1 MKINRVEMFGFK
13 SFVNK
18 TSVSFSEG
26 IAAIVG
32 PNGCGKSNIVDAIRW
47 VLGEQSPRQLRG
59 NVMEDVI
66 FAGSESRAPLGVA
79 EVTIT
84 LANGNGTAP
93 PPFENMSEIAVTR
106 RLYRS
111 GESEYLINKAPCRLK
126 DIVYLF
132 MDTGVG
138 TRAYSIIDQGQIGGF
153 IEAKPGE
160 RRILV
165 EEVAGISK
173 FKFKK
178 DEALRKIE
186 HTRQNL
192 LRLEDILG
200 EVKRQMNSLHRQAKK
215 ADRYLELKQ
224 NLKGLELFLASADYA
239 KWQDILTRKE
249 EVITIESEKEN
260 ALAARI
266 AQLELNAEELELES
280 LEQEKLIEEQRSKA
294 HHLEKLIQDKRN
306 RIEYLNHS
314 LEEIKRHL
322 ADTAQGLERE
332 EQHKKEIAAQK
343 ERCIKEAES
352 LNSKVAERHTELAG
366 AEKRLQELRT
376 EQRAILDALEDHKM
390 EMVGLLSRETHHR
403 NRIRTIEQTLAALNQ
418 KRQRNQDDRREV
430 ASAREITRQE
440 RTAKTNEQAEL
451 EEEINAIPPFISRL
465 KAREETM
472 EEGLQALQKKLRE
485 ITQAHTQKTA
495 KLDLLKNLHTNLE
508 GIPAGTRALLHNNQG
523 GSGIQGL
530 LADFL
535 ETAPELTMAI
545 ESVLGSKLQALVVE
559 DVDQA
564 IEAITGLK
572 DREGGRSGFLSLTGK
587 EAATPPEQDRL
598 LVHRIKTLPPYHNLV
613 RQLLRDVYWFETL
626 QEARTFWEGQ
636 GGQCTVV
643 TRDGD
648 IIDQSGFIE
657 GGSRQG
663 APAGFFSRK
672 EEIRQ
677 LTGEVDELRSAIEET
692 KKDLNE
698 AETGLADIQAER
710 RQKEGELAQKQFEH
724 RLKKQKQ
731 EQLTQTEEIHKKR
744 LALLEQEE
752 SEFDREGAVLTQEL
766 AEVREELEKMQS
778 VKSSLQAEIDLREND
793 AAALEGEMEGSHA
806 YVTETKMELTSLK
819 EKIRHLES
827 EAGRLDQEYERLGAL
842 GQRLQAKMEEFV
854 GQQDK
859 IIGEIAGAEGS
870 LTVDTQKQQEAGEL
884 LQDYLQQHQQ
894 KKESLMQI
902 QAELKAGQ
910 KDLKEVQA
918 GLNSLSVAKTEAQLN
933 IRHLED
939 KIHETYHIS
948 LREEYSAY
956 ADSALST
963 DEALAEAQQIR
974 EDIARIGE
982 VNLTAIQEY
991 KELEERHDFLST
1003 QYHDLISSIQSLEQ
1017 AIQKIN
1023 RTSKERVYEA
1033 IKAINEKLSI
1043 TFPTLFGGGRAELK
1057 LADPDDPLGAG
1068 IEIYAE
1074 IPGKILTNLNL
1085 LSGGE
1090 KALTTLAL
1098 LFAVYM
1104 VKPSPFCLLDEVD
1117 APLDE
1122 ANTERF
1128 NSMLKEIGREAQ
1140 IILITHNQKVMEAAD
1155 VLYGVTMEEKGI
1167 SKLLSVRLN

>member
-13 SFVNK
+13 SFLNK

-59 NVMEDVI
+59 NAMEDVI

-93 PPFENMSEIAVTR
+93 PPFENMSEISVTR

-153 IEAKPGE
+153 IDAKPGE
-160 RRILV
+160 RRIVV

-178 DEALRKIE
+178 DEALRKME

-200 EVKRQMNSLHRQAKK
+200 EVKRQMNSLHRQARK

-224 NLKGLELFLASADYA
+224 KLKELELFLASTDYA

-249 EVITIESEKEN
+249 GGITLESEREN
-260 ALAARI
+260 ALAAGI
-266 AQLELNAEELELES
+266 ANLELQIEELELTS
-280 LEQEKLIEEQRSKA
+280 LEQEKLIEQQRSEA
-294 HHLEKLIQDKRN
+294 HHLEKLIQDKKN

-314 LEEIKRHL
+314 LEEIRRHL
-322 ADTAQGLERE
+322 AETTQGLERE
-332 EQHKKEIAAQK
+332 ERHKKEIAAQQ

-352 LNSKVAERHTELAG
+352 LNSKVAEKHAELAG
-366 AEKRLQELRT
+366 AEKHLQELRT
-376 EQRAILDALEDHKM
+376 EQRAILDELENHKM

-403 NRIRTIEQTLAALNQ
+403 NQTRTIEQTLAALNQ
-418 KRQRNQDDRREV
+418 KRQRNQDDRKEV
-430 ASAREITRQE
+430 AAAREITRQE
-440 RTAKTNEQAEL
+440 RTAKADEQAKL
-451 EEEINAIPPFISRL
+451 EEEINAIPPSISRL
-465 KAREETM
+465 KAREETL
-472 EEGLQALQKKLRE
+472 EEGLQAVQKKLRE
-485 ITQAHTQKTA
+485 VTQAHTQKTA
-495 KLDLLKNLHTNLE
+495 KLDLLKDLHTNLE
-508 GIPAGTRALLHNNQG
+508 GIPAGTRSLLHNNQG
-523 GSGIQGL
+523 APRIQGL

-535 ETAPELTMAI
+535 EAPPDITLAI
-545 ESVLGSKLQALVVE
+545 ESVLGSKLQSLVVE
-559 DVDQA
+559 DVEQA
-564 IEAITGLK
+564 IESITCLK
-572 DREGGRSGFLSLTGK
+572 DREGGRSGFLSLARN
-587 EAATPPEQDRL
+587 EAATPAEPGHL
-598 LVHRIKTLPPYHNLV
+598 LVHRVKTLPPYHNLV

-677 LTGEVDELRSAIEET
+677 STGEVDALRGAMEET

-698 AETGLADIQAER
+698 AETGLADIQSER
-710 RQKEGELAQKQFEH
+710 RQKEGDLAQKQFEH
-724 RLKKQKQ
+724 RLKKQEL
-731 EQLTQTEEIHKKR
+731 EQLTQTGEIHRKR

-752 SEFDREGAVLTQEL
+752 AEFDREGAVLTREL
-766 AEVREELEKMQS
+766 AEVREELERMQS
-778 VKSSLQAEIDLREND
+778 IKSSLQAEIDLREND
-793 AAALEGEMEGSHA
+793 AAALESGMEGSHA
-806 YVTETKMELTSLK
+806 CVTEAKMELTALK

-827 EAGRLDQEYERLGAL
+827 EAARLAQEYERLGEL
-842 GQRLQAKMEEFV
+842 GKRLYLKMEEYA

-859 IIGEIAGAEGS
+859 VTGEILDTESS
-870 LTVDTQKQQEAGEL
+870 LTADTQKQQEAGEL
-884 LQDYLQQHQQ
+884 LQDHIQKHQQ
-894 KKESLMQI
+894 KRESLMQI
-902 QAELKAGQ
+902 QAGLRAWQ

-918 GLNSLSVAKTEAQLN
+918 TLNSLAVARTEAQLN

-948 LREEYSAY
+948 LREEYSVH
-956 ADSALST
+956 ADSAIST
-963 DEALAEAQQIR
+963 DEALVEAQNIR
-974 EDIARIGE
+974 EDIAGIGE

-991 KELEERHDFLST
+991 KELEERHNFLST
-1003 QYHDLISSIQSLEQ
+1003 QHHDLISSIQSLEQ

-1023 RTSKERVYEA
+1023 RTSRERVYEA

-1043 TFPTLFGGGRAELK
+1043 TFPALFGDGRAELK
-1057 LADPDDPLGAG
+1057 LTDPDDPLGAG
-1068 IEIYAE
+1068 IDLYAE
-1074 IPGKILTNLNL
+1074 LPGKKLTNLNL

-1090 KALTTLAL
+1090 KALATLAL

-1128 NSMLKEIGREAQ
+1128 NRLLKEIGREAQ
-1140 IILITHNQKVMEAAD
+1140 IILITHNHKVMEAAD